1 MRNDRSAF
9 HQRPPRQPERSCAPT
24 RRVWGVG
31 RGLCRYAVMSMCGC
45 RCRKACVV
53 GVRPRQTVCR
63 NAAVV
68 RGGFAMQW
76 QAPRPQGVG
85 SNDRRAFVPLGCL
98 HVRTAKLCTATRRS
112 GVRTAKGGC
121 RPRCARRCRQG
132 KSLCRYVVVSAC
144 RGGCPR
150 GWPMFLCWALCGGG
164 SGRGREGVSGGGA
177 ATVSAAR
184 LGVFE
189 HRRRVSV

>member
-1 MRNDRSAF
+1 MTARPFISYRHGSRSVAVRRRAAFGAWGGACVGMPLCRCVVADAAGRVAWVRAPGRRSAVM
-9 HQRPPRQPERSCAPT
+9 QRRCGAALQCSERH
-24 RRVWGVG
+24 
-31 RGLCRYAVMSMCGC
+31 
-45 RCRKACVV
+45 
-53 GVRPRQTVCR
+53 
-63 NAAVV
+63 
-68 RGGFAMQW
+68 
-76 QAPRPQGVG
+76 PRPQGVG

-98 HVRTAKLCTATRRS
+98 HVRTAKPCPATRRS
-112 GVRTAKGGC
+112 AVRTAKGGC
-121 RPRCARRCRQG
+121 RPRCARRCRQV
-132 KSLCRYVVVSAC
+132 KSLRRYAVVSAC

-150 GWPMFLCWALCGGG
+150 RWPMVLCRALCGGG

>member
-1 MRNDRSAF
+1 MTARPFISYRHGSRSVAVRRRAAFGAWGGACVGMPLCRCVVADAAGRVAWVRAPGRRSAVM
-9 HQRPPRQPERSCAPT
+9 QRRCGAALQCSERH
-24 RRVWGVG
+24 
-31 RGLCRYAVMSMCGC
+31 
-45 RCRKACVV
+45 
-53 GVRPRQTVCR
+53 
-63 NAAVV
+63 
-68 RGGFAMQW
+68 
-76 QAPRPQGVG
+76 PRPQGVG

-98 HVRTAKLCTATRRS
+98 HVRTAKPCPATRRS
-112 GVRTAKGGC
+112 AVRTAKGGC
-121 RPRCARRCRQG
+121 RPRCARRCRQV
-132 KSLCRYVVVSAC
+132 KSLRRYAVVSAC

-150 GWPMFLCWALCGGG
+150 GWPMFLCRALCGGG

>member
-1 MRNDRSAF
+1 MTARPCISDRHGSRSGAVCRRAALGVWGGACVGMPLCQCVVADAAGRVSWVHAPGRRSAVM
-9 HQRPPRQPERSCAPT
+9 QRRCGAALQCSERH
-24 RRVWGVG
+24 
-31 RGLCRYAVMSMCGC
+31 
-45 RCRKACVV
+45 
-53 GVRPRQTVCR
+53 
-63 NAAVV
+63 
-68 RGGFAMQW
+68 
-76 QAPRPQGVG
+76 PRPQGVG
-85 SNDRRAFVPLGCL
+85 SNDRRAFVPLGCH
-98 HVRTAKLCTATRRS
+98 HVRSAKPCPATRRS

-121 RPRCARRCRQG
+121 RPRCARRCRQA
-132 KSLCRYVVVSAC
+132 KSLCRHTVMSAC

-150 GWPMFLCWALCGGG
+150 GWPMFLCRALCGGG

>member
-1 MRNDRSAF
+1 MTARPFISYRHGSRSVAVRRRAAFGAWGGACVGMPLCRCVVADAAGRVAWVRAPGRRSAVM
-9 HQRPPRQPERSCAPT
+9 QRRCGAALQCSERH
-24 RRVWGVG
+24 
-31 RGLCRYAVMSMCGC
+31 
-45 RCRKACVV
+45 
-53 GVRPRQTVCR
+53 
-63 NAAVV
+63 
-68 RGGFAMQW
+68 
-76 QAPRPQGVG
+76 PRPQGVG

-98 HVRTAKLCTATRRS
+98 HVRTAKPCPATRRS
-112 GVRTAKGGC
+112 AVRTAKGGC
-121 RPRCARRCRQG
+121 RPRCARRCRQV
-132 KSLCRYVVVSAC
+132 KSLRRYAVVSAC

-150 GWPMFLCWALCGGG
+150 RWPMFLCRALCGGG